1 MSDVPRQEREALYDD
16 SEQQRTTDYLKN
28 CAASE
33 TEVRQMLWQ
42 SFESAAI
49 QALLQ
54 DLLLRNPKQETE
66 IREALI
72 KSWKE
77 SVVKQHLEG
86 FARLEKLMR
95 HADPSDPMLATM
107 PTPQEQAD
115 SIMGMI
121 QEVETEIRSILISG
135 ER

>member
-16 SEQQRTTDYLKN
+16 SEQQRATDYLKN

-42 SFESAAI
+42 SFKSAAI

-54 DLLLRNPKQETE
+54 DLLLRNPEQETE

-72 KSWKE
+72 ESWKE

-86 FARLEKLMR
+86 FARLEELMR
-95 HADPSDPMLATM
+95 QADPNDPLLATM

-115 SIMGMI
+115 HIMGMI
-121 QEVETEIRSILISG
+121 QEVETEIRSTLTSG